1 MASEVVKILAEKLQN
16 FQQELTVDKLKELL
30 KKYPK
35 SAIFGLLLI
44 SGRVYLY
51 RKWSFWSKKGVKG
64 PPPRI
69 SSNSLIFYWHT
80 SVKIDFPSYFQ
91 VYLKWVT
98 CQNSLQCSTAQRI
111 LSPISMARFRKNS
124 IET

>member
-69 SSNSLIFYWHT
+69 SSNSLIFYWQN

-91 VYLKWVT
+91 VY
-98 CQNSLQCSTAQRI
+98 
-111 LSPISMARFRKNS
+111 
-124 IET
+124 